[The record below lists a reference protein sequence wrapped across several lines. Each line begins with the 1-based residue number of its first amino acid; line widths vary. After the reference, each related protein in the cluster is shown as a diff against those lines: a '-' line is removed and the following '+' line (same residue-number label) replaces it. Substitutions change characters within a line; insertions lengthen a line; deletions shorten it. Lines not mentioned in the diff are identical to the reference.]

1 MLASGRMGSGRGE
14 SLRRPTV
21 LGWMRLARAYRRLD
35 GASARLFRR
44 YGLGVGQFDVLAR
57 VGAGEGITQQAL
69 ADSLLVTK
77 GNVAQ
82 LLGRMERGGLLVR
95 RAEGRANRIHL
106 TDEGRRLF
114 AEVVPAQ
121 EAHIHAK
128 LAGALTPEEQRLF
141 FDLLR
146 KLDRALEREER

>member
-1 MLASGRMGSGRGE
+1 
-14 SLRRPTV
+14 
-21 LGWMRLARAYRRLD
+21 MRLARVYRRLD

-82 LLGRMERGGLLVR
+82 LLDRMERGGLIVR
-95 RAEGRANRIHL
+95 RAEGRTKRIHL
-106 TDEGRRLF
+106 TKEGRRLF
-114 AEVVPAQ
+114 GEVVPAQ
-121 EAHIHAK
+121 EDHIHEK
-128 LAGALTPEEQRLF
+128 ISQALSPEEQRLLL
-141 FDLLR
+141 DLLR
-146 KLDRALEREER
+146 KLDRALEREDAAGDR